1 MICEAMRQLTGAEDY
16 SLLNLNISSPLI
28 LDDSSATEVL
38 LALRPQRVTNSLN
51 SSSWYEVT
59 ISSFNGS
66 TWTKHCASQVRG
78 GAEDRLGTFSKEIV
92 DLPRKIDM
100 NAVYEAVKGC
110 GLKYGPTFRRLGG
123 TSSYPGRTKI
133 VRRLTTDVPGVIQP
147 EHPEHYHPVTIDLCF
162 QLLQLAVMDSLA
174 RNAKNMTM
182 PSFVSAMYLKRPTLD
197 GELAVELEG
206 KITHTGGVVASSVA
220 VAGNGE
226 VVLRLEG
233 CRMASLDD
241 NGDNASIKDP
251 HAAARLLWQPDIG
264 FQNIEALIFSNYKRT
279 RPPHP
284 ELQRFTLLAC
294 IDAQK
299 RFARLGGPPKLEHL
313 AKFQTWLDRQVNRAR
328 SEGYQFVED
337 AVSLIHASDLERASL
352 LDKAANA
359 LRTTS
364 AIVAVTAVR
373 RLLDSIEAIFMGE
386 VSPLDLL
393 HQDETWTNLYKK
405 DDKWDYSPFL
415 RLLSHHKPHLRVL
428 EIGAGTGGTTDLI
441 LKGLHSD
448 SGERMFHSYVFTD
461 ISTGFFGAAK
471 ERFASVQGMVYM
483 PLDITRDPA
492 QQGFALATFDLIVVA
507 NVLHAT
513 PCLSHA
519 LQNVRKLLRPDGR
532 LLMEEMWANNKILNF
547 IMVSNAFPSVSTMLF
562 SGSLIAISEI
572 MHC

>member
-1 MICEAMRQLTGAEDY
+1 MICEAVRQLTGAEDY
-16 SLLNLNISSPLI
+16 SLRNMNISSPLI
-28 LDDSSATEVL
+28 LDDSAATEIL
-38 LALRPQRVTNSLN
+38 LSLRPQKVTNSLN
-51 SSSWYEVT
+51 SSWYEVT

-66 TWTKHCASQVRG
+66 AWIQHCTSQVRG
-78 GAEDRLGTFSKEIV
+78 GTEDEQKMSSKNIV
-92 DLPRKIDM
+92 DLPRKVDM
-100 NAVYEAVKGC
+100 AAVYEAVKGC
-110 GLKYGPTFRRLGG
+110 GLKYGPTFRRLGR
-123 TSSYPGRTKI
+123 TSSYPGRPKI
-133 VRRLTTDVPGVIQP
+133 VRRLTTDVPGVTQP
-147 EHPEHYHPVTIDLCF
+147 EHPDHYHPVTIDLCF

-182 PSFVSAMYLKRPTLD
+182 PSFVGAMYLKRPTLD
-197 GELAVELEG
+197 GKLAVELEG
-206 KITHTGGVVASSVA
+206 KVTHTGGVVANSVA

-241 NGDNASIKDP
+241 NGDNAGIEDP

-264 FQNIEALIFSNYKRT
+264 FQNIETLISSNYKQS

-299 RFARLGGPPKLEHL
+299 RLERLGATLKVEHL
-313 AKFQTWLDRQVNRAR
+313 AKFHSWLDNQVNMAQ
-328 SEGYQFVED
+328 SEGYGFVED
-337 AVSLIHASDLERASL
+337 VISLVQAPEHERASL
-352 LDKAANA
+352 LDEVTNT
-359 LRTTS
+359 LRATS
-364 AIVAVTAVR
+364 ASTAVTAAR
-373 RLLDSIEAIFMGE
+373 RLLDSIEPIYLGE

-393 HQDETWTNLYKK
+393 RQDETWTNLYKK

-415 RLLSHHKPHLRVL
+415 RLLGHRKPHLRVL

-448 SGERMFHSYVFTD
+448 RGDRMFHSYVFTD
-461 ISTGFFGAAK
+461 ISAGFFGAAK

-483 PLDITRDPA
+483 PLDITRDPE
-492 QQGFALATFDLIVVA
+492 QQGFALASFDLIVVA

-513 PCLSHA
+513 PCLSHT

-547 IMVSNAFPSVSTMLF
+547 IMVRKRTL
-562 SGSLIAISEI
+562 
-572 MHC
+572 